1 MRMISNH
8 GMKERYHHDVLGV
21 NSRLDTIQAAV
32 LSAKLKHLDEYAQ
45 ARNEAAKVYNEAFA
59 EIEELILPKQ
69 ESFSSHVYHQYT
81 LKVKNGRR
89 DDLKAFLA
97 ENNIPSMVY
106 YPIPLHKQ
114 KAFLPI
120 ARQGSTFE
128 ISEKLSEEVL
138 SLPMHT
144 ELDEEQ
150 LQYITSKIKEFF
162 SK

>member
-59 EIEELILPKQ
+59 GIEDLILPKQ
-69 ESFSSHVYHQYT
+69 ELFSSHVYHQYT

-89 DDLKAFLA
+89 DELKAFLA

-150 LQYITSKIKEFF
+150 LQYITSKVKEFF